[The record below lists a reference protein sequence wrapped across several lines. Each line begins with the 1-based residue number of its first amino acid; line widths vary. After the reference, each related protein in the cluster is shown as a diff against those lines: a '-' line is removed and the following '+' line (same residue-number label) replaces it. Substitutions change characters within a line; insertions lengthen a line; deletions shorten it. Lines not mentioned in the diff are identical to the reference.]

1 MSRKK
6 MDLDIEVLVQN
17 NRRGILNYND
27 GRGALIELQEY
38 GDEEYVSMRTLKSL
52 STGRNKNLLRT
63 LSLIIIDVIDEEVTL
78 EDVLAELRL
87 TKYYDKA
94 KKDMDTEDDLNVD
107 VMDEFLEDASLDD
120 IKRIMKNKNL
130 RTCVSER
137 IIEKYKE
144 GDISPG
150 IVEFVLTDRGVVD
163 PYSFMDDI
171 RISQNYQ
178 P

>member
-27 GRGALIELQEY
+27 GRGALIELEEY

-52 STGRNKNLLRT
+52 STGRNKTLLRT

-78 EDVLAELRL
+78 EDVLEELRL

-94 KKDMDTEDDLNVD
+94 KEDMAIEEDLNAEVID
-107 VMDEFLEDASLDD
+107 KFLDDASLDD
-120 IKRIMKNKNL
+120 IKRVMKNKNL

-144 GDISPG
+144 EDMAPG
-150 IVEFVLTDRGVVD
+150 AVEFVLTDRGVAD

>member
-1 MSRKK
+1 

-27 GRGALIELQEY
+27 GRGALIELEEY

-52 STGRNKNLLRT
+52 STGRNKTLLRT

-78 EDVLAELRL
+78 EDVLEELRL

-94 KKDMDTEDDLNVD
+94 KEDMAIEEDLNAEVID
-107 VMDEFLEDASLDD
+107 KFLDDASLDD
-120 IKRIMKNKNL
+120 IKRVMKNKNL

-144 GDISPG
+144 EDMAPG
-150 IVEFVLTDRGVVD
+150 AVEFVLTDRGVVD

>member
-1 MSRKK
+1 

-94 KKDMDTEDDLNVD
+94 KKDMNTEDDLNVD

-120 IKRIMKNKNL
+120 IKRVMKNKNL

>member
-1 MSRKK
+1 

-107 VMDEFLEDASLDD
+107 IMDEFLEDASLDD
-120 IKRIMKNKNL
+120 IKRVMKNKNL

-150 IVEFVLTDRGVVD
+150 VVEFVLTDRGVVD

>member
-27 GRGALIELQEY
+27 GRGALIELEEY

-52 STGRNKNLLRT
+52 STGRNKTLLRT
-63 LSLIIIDVIDEEVTL
+63 LSLIIIDVIGEEVTL
-78 EDVLAELRL
+78 EDVLEELRL

-94 KKDMDTEDDLNVD
+94 KEDMAIEEDLNAEVID
-107 VMDEFLEDASLDD
+107 KFLDDASLDD
-120 IKRIMKNKNL
+120 IKRVMKNKNL

-144 GDISPG
+144 EDMAPG
-150 IVEFVLTDRGVVD
+150 AVEFVLTDRGVAD

>member
-1 MSRKK
+1 

-27 GRGALIELQEY
+27 GRGALIELEEY

-52 STGRNKNLLRT
+52 STGRNKTLLRT

-78 EDVLAELRL
+78 EDVLEELRL

-94 KKDMDTEDDLNVD
+94 KEDMAIEEDLNAEVID
-107 VMDEFLEDASLDD
+107 KFLDDASLDD
-120 IKRIMKNKNL
+120 VKRVMKNKNL

-144 GDISPG
+144 EDMAPG
-150 IVEFVLTDRGVVD
+150 AVEFVLTDRGVAD

>member
-1 MSRKK
+1 

-120 IKRIMKNKNL
+120 IKRVMKNKNL

-144 GDISPG
+144 GDMSPG

>member
-1 MSRKK
+1 

-52 STGRNKNLLRT
+52 STGRNKTLLRT
-63 LSLIIIDVIDEEVTL
+63 LSLIIIDVIGEEVTL
-78 EDVLAELRL
+78 EDVLEELRL

-94 KKDMDTEDDLNVD
+94 KEDMAIEEDLNAD
-107 VMDEFLEDASLDD
+107 VIDKFLDDASLDD
-120 IKRIMKNKNL
+120 IKRVMKNKNL

-144 GDISPG
+144 EDMAPG
-150 IVEFVLTDRGVVD
+150 AVEFVLTDRGVAD

>member
-1 MSRKK
+1 

-120 IKRIMKNKNL
+120 IKRVMKNKNL
-130 RTCVSER
+130 RTCISER

>member
-120 IKRIMKNKNL
+120 IKRVMKNKNL

>member
-1 MSRKK
+1 

-63 LSLIIIDVIDEEVTL
+63 LSLIIVDVIDEEVTL

-94 KKDMDTEDDLNVD
+94 KKDMDTEDDLNVY

-150 IVEFVLTDRGVVD
+150 IVEFVLTDRGVAD

>member
-1 MSRKK
+1 

-27 GRGALIELQEY
+27 GRGALIELEEY

-52 STGRNKNLLRT
+52 STGRNKTLLRT

-78 EDVLAELRL
+78 EDVLEELRL

-94 KKDMDTEDDLNVD
+94 KEDMAIEEDLNAEVID
-107 VMDEFLEDASLDD
+107 KFLDDASLDD
-120 IKRIMKNKNL
+120 IKRVMKNKNL

-144 GDISPG
+144 EDMAPG
-150 IVEFVLTDRGVVD
+150 AVEFVLTDRGVAD

>member
-94 KKDMDTEDDLNVD
+94 KKDMGTEDDLNVD

-120 IKRIMKNKNL
+120 IKRVMKNKNL

>member
-38 GDEEYVSMRTLKSL
+38 GDEEYVSMRALKSL
-52 STGRNKNLLRT
+52 STGRNKALLRG
-63 LSLIIIDVIDEEVTL
+63 LSLIIVDVIDEETTL

-87 TKYYDKA
+87 TNYYDKA
-94 KKDMDTEDDLNVD
+94 KEDIGIEGDLSAEA
-107 VMDEFLEDASLDD
+107 MDEFLENADLND
-120 IKRIMKNKNL
+120 IKRVMRNKNL

-144 GDISPG
+144 GDMAPG
-150 IVEFVLTDRGVVD
+150 IVEFVLTDRGVMD

-171 RISQNYQ
+171 RISQNYK

>member
-1 MSRKK
+1 

-63 LSLIIIDVIDEEVTL
+63 LSLIIVDVIDEEVTL

>member
-1 MSRKK
+1 

-63 LSLIIIDVIDEEVTL
+63 LSLIIIDVIDEEITL
-78 EDVLAELRL
+78 EDVLTELRL

-94 KKDMDTEDDLNVD
+94 KEDMGTEDDLNVD

-120 IKRIMKNKNL
+120 IKRVMKNKNL

-150 IVEFVLTDRGVVD
+150 IVELVLTDRGVTD

-171 RISQNYQ
+171 RISQSYQ

>member
-1 MSRKK
+1 

-63 LSLIIIDVIDEEVTL
+63 LSLIIVDVVDEEATL

-120 IKRIMKNKNL
+120 IKRVMKNKNL

>member
-1 MSRKK
+1 

-27 GRGALIELQEY
+27 GRGALIELEEY

-52 STGRNKNLLRT
+52 STGRNKTLLRT
-63 LSLIIIDVIDEEVTL
+63 LSLIIIDVISEEVTL
-78 EDVLAELRL
+78 EDVLEELRL

-94 KKDMDTEDDLNVD
+94 KEDMAIEEDLNAD
-107 VMDEFLEDASLDD
+107 VIDKFLDDASLDD
-120 IKRIMKNKNL
+120 IKRVMKNKNL

-144 GDISPG
+144 EDMAPG
-150 IVEFVLTDRGVVD
+150 AVEFVLTDRGVAD

>member
-1 MSRKK
+1 

-27 GRGALIELQEY
+27 GRGALIELEEY
-38 GDEEYVSMRTLKSL
+38 GDEEYASMRTLKSL
-52 STGRNKNLLRT
+52 STGRNKTLLRT
-63 LSLIIIDVIDEEVTL
+63 LSLIIIDVIGEEVTL
-78 EDVLAELRL
+78 EDVLEELRL

-94 KKDMDTEDDLNVD
+94 KEDMAIEEDLNAEVID
-107 VMDEFLEDASLDD
+107 KFLDDASLDD
-120 IKRIMKNKNL
+120 IKRVMKNKNL

-144 GDISPG
+144 EDMAPG
-150 IVEFVLTDRGVVD
+150 AVEFVLTDRGVAD

>member
-1 MSRKK
+1 

-27 GRGALIELQEY
+27 GRGALIELEEY

-52 STGRNKNLLRT
+52 STGRNKTLLRT
-63 LSLIIIDVIDEEVTL
+63 LSLIIIDVIGEEVTL
-78 EDVLAELRL
+78 EDVLEELRL

-94 KKDMDTEDDLNVD
+94 KEDMAIEEDLSAD
-107 VMDEFLEDASLDD
+107 VIDKFLDDASLDD
-120 IKRIMKNKNL
+120 IKRVMKNKNL

-144 GDISPG
+144 EDMAPG
-150 IVEFVLTDRGVVD
+150 AVEFVLTDRGVAD

>member
-27 GRGALIELQEY
+27 GRGALIELEEY

-52 STGRNKNLLRT
+52 STGRNKTLLRT
-63 LSLIIIDVIDEEVTL
+63 LSLIIIDVISEEVTL
-78 EDVLAELRL
+78 EDVLEELRL

-94 KKDMDTEDDLNVD
+94 KEDMAIEEDLNAEVID
-107 VMDEFLEDASLDD
+107 KFLDDASLDD
-120 IKRIMKNKNL
+120 IKRVMKNKNL

-144 GDISPG
+144 EDMAPG
-150 IVEFVLTDRGVVD
+150 AVEFVLTDRGVAD

>member
-27 GRGALIELQEY
+27 GRGALIELEEY

-52 STGRNKNLLRT
+52 STGRNKTLLRT
-63 LSLIIIDVIDEEVTL
+63 LSLIIIDVIGEEVTL
-78 EDVLAELRL
+78 EDVLEELRL

-94 KKDMDTEDDLNVD
+94 KEDMAIEEDLNVEVID
-107 VMDEFLEDASLDD
+107 KFLDDASLDD
-120 IKRIMKNKNL
+120 IKRVMKNKNL

-144 GDISPG
+144 EDMAPG
-150 IVEFVLTDRGVVD
+150 AVEFVLTDRGVED

>member
-120 IKRIMKNKNL
+120 IKRVMKNKNL
-130 RTCVSER
+130 RTCISER

>member
-120 IKRIMKNKNL
+120 IKRVMKNKNL

-150 IVEFVLTDRGVVD
+150 VVEFVLTDRGVVD

>member
-1 MSRKK
+1 

-63 LSLIIIDVIDEEVTL
+63 LSLIIVDVIDEEVTL

-94 KKDMDTEDDLNVD
+94 KKDMDTEEDLNVD
-107 VMDEFLEDASLDD
+107 VMDEFLEGASLDD

>member
-1 MSRKK
+1 MRRKK
-6 MDLDIEVLVQN
+6 VDLDIEVLVQN

-38 GDEEYVSMRTLKSL
+38 GDEEYVPMRALKSL
-52 STGRNKNLLRT
+52 STGRNKTLLRS
-63 LSLIIIDVIDEEVTL
+63 LSLIIVDVIDEDVTL

-94 KKDMDTEDDLNVD
+94 KEDMGIEDDLSAEA
-107 VMDEFLEDASLDD
+107 MDEFLDDADLDD
-120 IKRIMKNKNL
+120 IKDVMKNKNL
-130 RTCVSER
+130 RTCISER

-144 GDISPG
+144 GDMAPG
-150 IVEFVLTDRGVVD
+150 AVEFVLTDRGVTD

-171 RISQNYQ
+171 RISQNYK

>member
-1 MSRKK
+1 

-38 GDEEYVSMRTLKSL
+38 GDEEYVSMRALKSL

-63 LSLIIIDVIDEEVTL
+63 LSLIIVDVIDEEATL

>member
-1 MSRKK
+1 

-94 KKDMDTEDDLNVD
+94 KKDMDTEDDLSVD

-120 IKRIMKNKNL
+120 IKRVMKNKNL

>member
-94 KKDMDTEDDLNVD
+94 KEDIPRGHIFFYLV
-107 VMDEFLEDASLDD
+107 EAAGLEPTVSST
-120 IKRIMKNKNL
+120 RS
-130 RTCVSER
+130 VSE
-137 IIEKYKE
+137 
-144 GDISPG
+144 
-150 IVEFVLTDRGVVD
+150 
-163 PYSFMDDI
+163 
-171 RISQNYQ
+171 
-178 P
+178 

>member
-1 MSRKK
+1 

-27 GRGALIELQEY
+27 GRGALIELEEY

-52 STGRNKNLLRT
+52 STGRNKTLLRT

-78 EDVLAELRL
+78 EDVLEELRL

-94 KKDMDTEDDLNVD
+94 KEDMAIEEDLNAD
-107 VMDEFLEDASLDD
+107 VIDKFLDDASLDD
-120 IKRIMKNKNL
+120 IKRVMKNKNL

-144 GDISPG
+144 EDMAPG
-150 IVEFVLTDRGVVD
+150 AVEFVLTDRGVAD

>member
-1 MSRKK
+1 MKRKK
-6 MDLDIEVLVQN
+6 VDLDIEVLVQN

-38 GDEEYVSMRTLKSL
+38 GDEEYVPMRALKSL
-52 STGRNKNLLRT
+52 STGRNKTLLRS
-63 LSLIIIDVIDEEVTL
+63 LSLIIVDVIDEDITL

-94 KKDMDTEDDLNVD
+94 KEDMNIEDNLSAEE
-107 VMDEFLEDASLDD
+107 MDEFLENADLDD
-120 IKRIMKNKNL
+120 IKRVMKNENL
-130 RTCVSER
+130 RTCISER
-137 IIEKYKE
+137 IIERYKE
-144 GDISPG
+144 GDMAPG
-150 IVEFVLTDRGVVD
+150 AVEFVLTDRGVTD

-171 RISQNYQ
+171 RISQSYQ

>member
-120 IKRIMKNKNL
+120 IKRVMKIKNL

>member
-1 MSRKK
+1 

-27 GRGALIELQEY
+27 GRGALIELEEY

-52 STGRNKNLLRT
+52 STGRNKTLLRT
-63 LSLIIIDVIDEEVTL
+63 LSLIIIDVIGEEVTL
-78 EDVLAELRL
+78 EDVLEELRL

-94 KKDMDTEDDLNVD
+94 KEDMAIEEDLSAD
-107 VMDEFLEDASLDD
+107 VIDKFLDDASLDD
-120 IKRIMKNKNL
+120 IKRVMKNKNL

-137 IIEKYKE
+137 IIERYKE
-144 GDISPG
+144 EDMAPG
-150 IVEFVLTDRGVVD
+150 AVEFVLTDRGVAD

>member
-1 MSRKK
+1 

>member
-27 GRGALIELQEY
+27 GRGALIELEEY

-52 STGRNKNLLRT
+52 STGRNKTLLRT

-78 EDVLAELRL
+78 EDVLEELRL

-94 KKDMDTEDDLNVD
+94 KEDMAIEEDLNAEVID
-107 VMDEFLEDASLDD
+107 KFLDDASLDD
-120 IKRIMKNKNL
+120 IKRVMKNKNL

-144 GDISPG
+144 EDMAPG
-150 IVEFVLTDRGVVD
+150 AVEFVLTDRGVVD

>member
-1 MSRKK
+1 

-94 KKDMDTEDDLNVD
+94 KKDMDTEYDLNVD

-120 IKRIMKNKNL
+120 IKRVMKNKNL

>member
-1 MSRKK
+1 

-27 GRGALIELQEY
+27 GRGALIELEEY

-52 STGRNKNLLRT
+52 STGRNKTLLRT
-63 LSLIIIDVIDEEVTL
+63 LSLIIIDVIGEEVTL
-78 EDVLAELRL
+78 EDVLEELRL

-94 KKDMDTEDDLNVD
+94 KEDMAIEEDLNAEVID
-107 VMDEFLEDASLDD
+107 KFLDDASLDD
-120 IKRIMKNKNL
+120 IKRVMKNKNL

-144 GDISPG
+144 EDMAPG
-150 IVEFVLTDRGVVD
+150 AVEFVLTDRGVAD

>member
-1 MSRKK
+1 

-63 LSLIIIDVIDEEVTL
+63 LSLIIVDVIDEEATL